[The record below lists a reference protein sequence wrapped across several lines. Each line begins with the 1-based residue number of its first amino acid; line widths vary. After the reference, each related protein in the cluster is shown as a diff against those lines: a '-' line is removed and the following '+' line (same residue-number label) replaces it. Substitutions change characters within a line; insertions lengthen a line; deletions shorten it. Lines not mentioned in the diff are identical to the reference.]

1 MIGGLF
7 LHRLCDE
14 TMIFLFQYPSSSVII
29 LSAYLGWS
37 YIITSALGAWP
48 MILFPQ
54 IELFTRVKLHVEM
67 KNLKNEIVNL
77 FFKLLHRYAWRLE
90 YISKELFR
98 SIMSISNGKSQ
109 LFKNDLG
116 VTRGPK
122 AIFAHLRIGFLQ
134 WWSILHLC
142 LKKSPTFESL
152 NSCADVL
159 SLFPYYLPKRKERGP
174 SLLVTFDTHRYS
186 RNVSSNSKK
195 LEIFT
200 SHNA

>member
-37 YIITSALGAWP
+37 YIITSALSAWP

-142 LKKSPTFESL
+142 LKKISDIWKFEFM
-152 NSCADVL
+152 CRCFVTI
-159 SLFPYYLPKRKERGP
+159 
-174 SLLVTFDTHRYS
+174 SLLS
-186 RNVSSNSKK
+186 PEKK
-195 LEIFT
+195 RAWSFT
-200 SHNA
+200 SSHFWYASLLKKRVIQLKKAWNIYIT